1 VANPRLTIEE
11 GSPGAPGLVL
21 RVAGELDVATA
32 PRFRARL
39 DRALDAGAR
48 EIVIDLTRVTFIDSI
63 ALAVVMAARQRLM
76 PDGRLAIVANT
87 PFVVLILE
95 ASGLDG
101 VLDVFPDCGS
111 AKAFAFA

>member
-1 VANPRLTIEE
+1 M
-11 GSPGAPGLVL
+11 PGLVL
-21 RVAGELDVATA
+21 HVAGELDVATA

-39 DRALDAGAR
+39 DRALDAGVQ
-48 EIVIDLTRVTFIDSI
+48 EIVVDLTRVTFIDSI
-63 ALAVVMAARQRLM
+63 SLAGLLAVRRRLG
-76 PDGRLAIVANT
+76 PDGRLAVVANT

-101 VLDVFPDCGS
+101 VLDVFPDFGS